1 MLPHHGAHSPLP
13 WSTETQKCW
22 SFCMTLWVHLQKM
35 QSWVDL
41 VLGLYFGKVI
51 TRFLQGEKRSKCISY
66 HYYHW
71 RMKGRS
77 LAHKML
83 YHDTSSQMAKEM
95 VSVPGHQSCY
105 HMDEILRHITD
116 DLLSWSTDWIFHS
129 PGRAVELLYSLQKEH
144 IEPSSELITSAVNS
158 TWLHRFQTCFKVIEI
173 RTWRRDV
180 YCFSHTYPITCS
192 SNTTSL
198 LNARNVSDLMSDEPI
213 NLKR

>member
-13 WSTETQKCW
+13 TAWSTETQKYW

-116 DLLSWSTDWIFHS
+116 DLLSRSTDWIFIVL
-129 PGRAVELLYSLQKEH
+129 AELLNFYILYRK
-144 IEPSSELITSAVNS
+144 
-158 TWLHRFQTCFKVIEI
+158 
-173 RTWRRDV
+173 
-180 YCFSHTYPITCS
+180 
-192 SNTTSL
+192 NT
-198 LNARNVSDLMSDEPI
+198 LNQVLS
-213 NLKR
+213 